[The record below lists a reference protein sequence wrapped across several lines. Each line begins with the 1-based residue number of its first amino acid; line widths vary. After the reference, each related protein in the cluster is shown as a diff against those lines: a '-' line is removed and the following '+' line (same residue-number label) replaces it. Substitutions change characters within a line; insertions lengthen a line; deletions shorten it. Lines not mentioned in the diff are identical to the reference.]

1 MRGDVDQKDRH
12 GHINQA
18 ILQIRGGE
26 RADRIDHGLD
36 AYLRRD
42 LKDGL
47 KVKGLGLTLCPHAFI
62 SVNQQRYILLP
73 KIRKLWD

>member
-1 MRGDVDQKDRH
+1 MRILRLVADEAARPWAKVTMRGDVDQKDHH
-12 GHINQA
+12 GYINQA
-18 ILQIRGGE
+18 ILQDRGGE

-47 KVKGLGLTLCPHAFI
+47 KP
-62 SVNQQRYILLP
+62 
-73 KIRKLWD
+73 